1 LRKNKGYDYTKE
13 DIIKA
18 LMRVDLKKG
27 DSIFIHSNVGFFG
40 RLKDA
45 NTAVDFY
52 EIFKDAIFSVIG
64 KEGTLVVPTFTYSYC
79 WGKDFD
85 KKNTPGVCGFLSEM
99 VRKDPDSLRSDDA
112 NFSIAAIGKKA
123 QYFTENAPEHSFEG
137 NSFWGRF
144 LKENGIIC
152 NFNFDS
158 GSTFLHFVEK
168 SLRVSYRYDKKFT
181 GKSISGDTVREGFF
195 YHFVCDHSKREDMP
209 NFEKF
214 DLLAKSLGLSKTAD
228 LGKGQIVAIS
238 ARDTFDLVQDQLNTN
253 SRFLLEG

>member
-1 LRKNKGYDYTKE
+1 MTQNSGFDYTKE
-13 DIIKA
+13 DIMQTLTK
-18 LMRVDLKKG
+18 VGLKKG
-27 DSIFIHSNVGFFG
+27 DNIFIHSNVGFFG

-45 NTAVDFY
+45 DTGVDFY
-52 EIFKDAIFSVIG
+52 EIFKEAIFSVIG
-64 KEGTLVVPTFTYSYC
+64 KEGTFVVPTFTYSYC

-123 QYFTENAPEHSFEG
+123 QYFTENAPEHSFEA

-158 GSTFLHFVEK
+158 GSTFVHFVEK
-168 SLRVSYRYDKKFT
+168 SLQVCYRYDKKFP
-181 GKSISGDTVREGFF
+181 GNTVSDGVIKEGIFF
-195 YHFVCDHSKREDMP
+195 HFVYDLNKPEDMP
-209 NFEKF
+209 SFEKF
-214 DLLAKSLGLSKTAD
+214 DLAAKSFGLSKTAN

-238 ARDTFDLVQDQLNTN
+238 ARDTFDLIQEQLKKNP
-253 SRFLLEG
+253 RFLLEG